1 MLETYVVILAIIGA
15 GRVVELAARMLR
27 RWEVKNS

>member
-1 MLETYVVILAIIGA
+1 MENIGIIILAIIGA
-15 GRVVELAARMLR
+15 ARVVELAARMLH

>member
-1 MLETYVVILAIIGA
+1 MTEAYTIILAIIGA
-15 GRVVELAARMLR
+15 GRVVELAARMLH